1 MWGRGSW
8 VKVAPK
14 GSYIFHL
21 WKSIGTHTKY
31 GPISDTRSTK
41 KLIPNVIIVPIL
53 ETRQLGPTNNNSTS
67 RELHGWL
74 WQQTRGCQSLWRV
87 LPVLE
92 DSEIRKRLL
101 RAWNL
106 LEFQT
111 MFGSGIETLCDNDK
125 LPPDGTYQPPE
136 DSPITSI
143 SQQTLRLELVH

>member
-41 KLIPNVIIVPIL
+41 KLIPNVIIVPIF

-74 WQQTRGCQSLWRV
+74 WQQTRGCNPFEGSCRFSRTVKYANAFSEHGIYLNSRLCSGAVLRRFAITISSPRMERINHLKIVRSLLYPSRHFV
-87 LPVLE
+87 
-92 DSEIRKRLL
+92 
-101 RAWNL
+101 
-106 LEFQT
+106 
-111 MFGSGIETLCDNDK
+111 
-125 LPPDGTYQPPE
+125 
-136 DSPITSI
+136 
-143 SQQTLRLELVH
+143 